1 MHYWSAI
8 HYLRSPGHV
17 VENKGCAGIRRSFLS
32 KENKSREEE
41 DDTCGGLLVVQH
53 G

>member
-1 MHYWSAI
+1 M
-8 HYLRSPGHV
+8 
-17 VENKGCAGIRRSFLS
+17 VEDKGYTGIRRSFLS

-41 DDTCGGLLVVQH
+41 NDTCGGLLVVQH